1 VIENITFFYFKIH
14 AAMNL
19 LSVEQLSK
27 SFGTKDLFKKI
38 SFGINYGEKVALIAK
53 NGQGKSTLI
62 NILKGKEIQD
72 EGTVTFKKD
81 LKIGYLEQQPVF
93 DTEKTIMD
101 VLLSDSNEFSVAV
114 KNYEI
119 ALQLHAENPDEKNSK
134 LLDDAILKM
143 SELDAWNF
151 EANLSSIAAK
161 LGLKNLNQ
169 RVGELSGG
177 QIKRLAL
184 SCLLINEPDL
194 LVLDE
199 PTNHL
204 DIEMIEWLQHHL
216 SSYSK
221 SILLIT
227 HDRYFLDE
235 VCTQIIELEY
245 GKLYHYKGNFQYY
258 IEKKGERIAISE
270 SEIDKAR
277 NLYRREL
284 EWIRKMPKA
293 RGTKSKS
300 RIQSFYETEEK
311 IKQNKTEQKID
322 LNVKT
327 NRLGSKILELINI
340 SKSFGEKNII
350 NHFSYTFKHGD
361 KIGLVGKN
369 GSGKS
374 TLLSIIMN
382 NLTFD
387 QGKIQTGETVVFGY
401 YSQMG
406 MKIQEDKR
414 VLEVVKDFGEFIPL
428 DNGTTISASQL
439 LTRFNFPP
447 DVQYGFVSKLSGGE
461 KRRLYLLIILITN
474 PNFLILDE
482 PTNDLDI
489 ETLQTLEDFLVE
501 FKGCVLVVSHD
512 RFFLDKI
519 INQVF
524 AFQPNAEIKQFPGNY
539 TEYRNWLDEQLEIEK
554 NKKENLVAEP
564 EKVSIVQTDTS
575 VKQSKKLSYKEQKEL
590 EQIEQEIEKLE
601 TEKKQFTD
609 ELSSGLLNH
618 EDLIKKGNQLKLIQ
632 ENLEIKS
639 LRWLELLEKLEE

>member
-1 VIENITFFYFKIH
+1 
-14 AAMNL
+14 MNL

-27 SFGTKDLFKKI
+27 SFGTKELFKKI

-81 LKIGYLEQQPVF
+81 LKIGYLEQQPAF
-93 DTEKTIMD
+93 DSSKTVMD
-101 VLLSDSNEFSVAV
+101 VLLSDNNEFSVAV
-114 KNYEI
+114 KNYET
-119 ALQLHAENPDEKNSK
+119 ALHLHSENPDERNSK
-134 LLDDAILKM
+134 LLDEAILKM

-184 SCLLINEPDL
+184 SCLLINEPEL

-245 GKLYHYKGNFQYY
+245 SKLYHYKGNFQYY
-258 IEKKGERIAISE
+258 IEKKAERVAISE
-270 SEIDKAR
+270 SEIDKAK

-311 IKQNKTEQKID
+311 IKQTKTEQKID

-327 NRLGSKILELINI
+327 NRLGSKILELINV
-340 SKSFGEKNII
+340 SKSFDDKKII

-374 TLLSIIMN
+374 TLLNIVMN
-382 NLTFD
+382 NIPFD

-406 MKIQEDKR
+406 MKIEENKR

-428 DNGTTISASQL
+428 ANGTSISASQL

-461 KRRLYLLIILITN
+461 KRRLYLLTILITN

-489 ETLQTLEDFLVE
+489 ETLQTLEDFLVD

-524 AFQPNAEIKQFPGNY
+524 AFQQDGKLKQFPGNY
-539 TEYRNWLDEQLEIEK
+539 TEYRFWLDEQQEIEK
-554 NKKENLVAEP
+554 NNKENISVEIKNEP
-564 EKVSIVQTDTS
+564 ITNTETIT
-575 VKQSKKLSYKEQKEL
+575 KQSKKLSYKEQKEL
-590 EQIEQEIEKLE
+590 DNIEKELEKLE
-601 TEKKQFTD
+601 SEKKQFTED
-609 ELSSGLLNH
+609 LSSGLLNH
-618 EDLIKKGNQLKLIQ
+618 EELIQKGQHLKLIE
-632 ENLEIKS
+632 ENLEIKTF
-639 LRWLELLEKLEE
+639 RWMELLEKLEV

>member
-1 VIENITFFYFKIH
+1 
-14 AAMNL
+14 MNL
-19 LSVEQLSK
+19 LSIDQLSK
-27 SFGTKDLFKKI
+27 SFGAKDLFKKI
-38 SFGINYGEKVALIAK
+38 SFGINYGEKVALIAR

-62 NILKGKEIQD
+62 NILKGREIPD

-81 LKIGYLEQQPVF
+81 LRIGFLDQQPSF
-93 DTEKTIMD
+93 QSGKTIMD
-101 VLLSDSNEFSVAV
+101 VLLSDSNEFSTAV
-114 KNYEI
+114 KNYET
-119 ALQLHAENPDEKNSK
+119 ALKLHASNPDEKNSNT
-134 LLDDAILKM
+134 LDFAIQKM
-143 SELDAWNF
+143 TELDAWNF

-161 LGLKNLNQ
+161 LGLTNLEQ
-169 RVGELSGG
+169 KVDELSGG

-184 SCLLINEPDL
+184 CCLLINEPDL

-221 SILLIT
+221 SILLVT

-245 GKLYHYKGNFQYY
+245 TKLYHYKGNFQYY
-258 IEKKGERIAISE
+258 IEKKAERIVASA

-311 IKQNKTEQKID
+311 IKANKTEQKID
-322 LNVKT
+322 LSVKT
-327 NRLGSKILELINI
+327 NRLGSKILELTAIK
-340 SKSFGEKNII
+340 KSFGDKIII
-350 NHFSYTFKHGD
+350 NKFSYTFKQGD

-374 TLLSIIMN
+374 TLLNLIMS
-382 NLTFD
+382 LLPYD
-387 QGKIQTGETVVFGY
+387 SGKIQAGETVVFGY

-406 MKIQEDKR
+406 MNIPDNKR
-414 VLEVVKDFGEFIPL
+414 VIEIVKEYGEFIPL
-428 DNGTTISASQL
+428 ANGTTISAAQL

-447 DVQYGFVSKLSGGE
+447 DVQFGFASKLSGGE
-461 KRRLYLLIILITN
+461 KRRLYLLTILIKN

-489 ETLQTLEDFLVE
+489 ETLQTLEDFLVD

-524 AFQPNAEIKQFPGNY
+524 AIQKDGEIKEFPGNY
-539 TEYRNWLDEQLEIEK
+539 TEYRNWLDEEEASEK
-554 NKKENLVAEP
+554 KSNET
-564 EKVSIVQTDTS
+564 IVQQKS
-575 VKQSKKLSYKEQKEL
+575 VEIQNSSKDKKQNKISYKEQKEL
-590 EQIEQEIEKLE
+590 ENLEHEISKLE
-601 TEKKQFTD
+601 SEKSNLLA
-609 ELSSGLLNH
+609 ELSSGNLDHAQLT
-618 EDLIKKGNQLKLIQ
+618 EKGKNLKLI
-632 ENLEIKS
+632 EERIDEKS
-639 LRWLELLEKLEE
+639 MRWLELQDINEI

>member
-1 VIENITFFYFKIH
+1 
-14 AAMNL
+14 MNL
-19 LSVEQLSK
+19 LSVDQLSK
-27 SFGTKDLFKKI
+27 SFGAKDLFKKI
-38 SFGINYGEKVALIAK
+38 SFGINYGEKVALIAR

-62 NILKGKEIQD
+62 NILKGKEIPD

-81 LKIGYLEQQPVF
+81 LKIGFLEQQPSF
-93 DTEKTIMD
+93 QSGKTIMD

-114 KNYEI
+114 KNYES
-119 ALQLHAENPDEKNSK
+119 ALNAHSINPDEKNSNA
-134 LLDDAILKM
+134 LDLTIQKM
-143 SELDAWNF
+143 TELDAWNF
-151 EANLSSIAAK
+151 EANLNSIAAK
-161 LGLKNLNQ
+161 LGLTNLEQ
-169 RVGELSGG
+169 KVDELSGG

-184 SCLLINEPDL
+184 CCLLINEPDL

-221 SILLIT
+221 SILLVT

-245 GKLYHYKGNFQYY
+245 TKLYHYKGNFQYY
-258 IEKKGERIAISE
+258 IEKKAERIAASA
-270 SEIDKAR
+270 SEIDKAK

-300 RIQSFYETEEK
+300 RIQAFHETEEK
-311 IKQNKTEQKID
+311 IKTNKAEQKID
-322 LNVKT
+322 LSVKT
-327 NRLGSKILELINI
+327 NRLGSKILELTAIK
-340 SKSFGEKNII
+340 KSFGDKIII
-350 NHFSYTFKHGD
+350 NKFSYTFKHGD

-374 TLLSIIMN
+374 TLLNLIMS
-382 NLTFD
+382 LLPYD
-387 QGKIQTGETVVFGY
+387 SGKIQTGETVVFGY

-406 MKIQEDKR
+406 MNIPDNKR
-414 VLEVVKDFGEFIPL
+414 VIEIVKEYGEFIPL
-428 DNGTTISASQL
+428 ANGTTISAAQL

-447 DVQYGFVSKLSGGE
+447 DVQFGLASKLSGGE
-461 KRRLYLLIILITN
+461 KRRLYLLTILIKN

-489 ETLQTLEDFLVE
+489 ETLQTLEDFLVD

-524 AFQPNAEIKQFPGNY
+524 AFQKDGEIKEFPGNY
-539 TEYRNWLDEQLEIEK
+539 TEYRNWLDEEEASEKKSNEPVVHQKSVEIQISSK
-554 NKKENLVAEP
+554 DKKQN
-564 EKVSIVQTDTS
+564 
-575 VKQSKKLSYKEQKEL
+575 KLSYKEQKEL
-590 EQIEQEIEKLE
+590 ENLEHEISKLE
-601 TEKKQFTD
+601 LEKSNLLS
-609 ELSSGLLNH
+609 ELSSGNLDHAKLT
-618 EDLIKKGNQLKLIQ
+618 EKGKSLKLVEERID
-632 ENLEIKS
+632 EKS
-639 LRWLELLEKLEE
+639 IRWLELQEKNEL

>member
-1 VIENITFFYFKIH
+1 
-14 AAMNL
+14 MNL
-19 LSVEQLSK
+19 LSIDQLSK
-27 SFGTKDLFKKI
+27 SFGAKDLFKKI
-38 SFGINYGEKVALIAK
+38 SFGINYGEKVALIAR

-62 NILKGKEIQD
+62 NILKGREIPD

-81 LKIGYLEQQPVF
+81 LRIGFLDQQPSF
-93 DTEKTIMD
+93 QSGKTIMD
-101 VLLSDSNEFSVAV
+101 VLLSDSNEFSTAV
-114 KNYEI
+114 KNYET
-119 ALQLHAENPDEKNSK
+119 ALKLHASNPDEKNSNA
-134 LLDDAILKM
+134 LDHAIQKM
-143 SELDAWNF
+143 TELDAWNF

-161 LGLKNLNQ
+161 LGLTNLEQ
-169 RVGELSGG
+169 KVDELSGG

-184 SCLLINEPDL
+184 CCLLINEPDL

-221 SILLIT
+221 SILLVT

-245 GKLYHYKGNFQYY
+245 TKLYHYKGNFQYY
-258 IEKKGERIAISE
+258 IEKKAERIVASA

-311 IKQNKTEQKID
+311 IKANKTEQKID
-322 LNVKT
+322 LSVKT
-327 NRLGSKILELINI
+327 NRLGSKILELTAIK
-340 SKSFGEKNII
+340 KSFGDKIII
-350 NHFSYTFKHGD
+350 NKFSYTFKQGD

-374 TLLSIIMN
+374 TLLNLIMS
-382 NLTFD
+382 LLPYD
-387 QGKIQTGETVVFGY
+387 SGKIQAGETVVFGY

-406 MKIQEDKR
+406 MNIPDNKR
-414 VLEVVKDFGEFIPL
+414 VIEIVKEYGEFIPL
-428 DNGTTISASQL
+428 ANGTTISAAQL

-447 DVQYGFVSKLSGGE
+447 DVQFGFASKLSGGE
-461 KRRLYLLIILITN
+461 KRRLYLLTILIKN

-489 ETLQTLEDFLVE
+489 ETLQTLEDFLVD

-524 AFQPNAEIKQFPGNY
+524 AIQKDGEIKEFPGNY
-539 TEYRNWLDEQLEIEK
+539 TEYRNWLDEEEASEK
-554 NKKENLVAEP
+554 KSNET
-564 EKVSIVQTDTS
+564 IVQQKS
-575 VKQSKKLSYKEQKEL
+575 VEIQNSSKDKKQNKISYKEQKEL
-590 EQIEQEIEKLE
+590 ENLEHEISKLE
-601 TEKKQFTD
+601 SEKSNLLA
-609 ELSSGLLNH
+609 ELSSGNLDHAQLT
-618 EDLIKKGNQLKLIQ
+618 EKGKNLKLI
-632 ENLEIKS
+632 EERIDEKS
-639 LRWLELLEKLEE
+639 MRWLELQDINEI

>member
-1 VIENITFFYFKIH
+1 
-14 AAMNL
+14 MNL
-19 LSVEQLSK
+19 LSIDQLSK
-27 SFGTKDLFKKI
+27 SFGAKDLFKKI
-38 SFGINYGEKVALIAK
+38 SFGINYGEKVALIAR

-62 NILKGKEIQD
+62 NILKGREIPD

-81 LKIGYLEQQPVF
+81 LRIGFLDQQPSF
-93 DTEKTIMD
+93 QSGKTIMD
-101 VLLSDSNEFSVAV
+101 VLLSDSNEFSTAV
-114 KNYEI
+114 KNYET
-119 ALQLHAENPDEKNSK
+119 ALKLHASNPDEKNSNT
-134 LLDDAILKM
+134 LDFAIQKM
-143 SELDAWNF
+143 TELDAWNF

-161 LGLKNLNQ
+161 LGLTNLEQ
-169 RVGELSGG
+169 KVDELSGG

-184 SCLLINEPDL
+184 CCLLINEPDL

-221 SILLIT
+221 SILLVT

-245 GKLYHYKGNFQYY
+245 TKLYHYKGNFQYY
-258 IEKKGERIAISE
+258 IEKKAERIVASA

-311 IKQNKTEQKID
+311 IKANKTEQKID
-322 LNVKT
+322 LSVKT
-327 NRLGSKILELINI
+327 NRLGSKILELTAIK
-340 SKSFGEKNII
+340 KSFGDKIII
-350 NHFSYTFKHGD
+350 NKFSYTFKQGD

-374 TLLSIIMN
+374 TLLNLIMS
-382 NLTFD
+382 LLPYD
-387 QGKIQTGETVVFGY
+387 SGKIQAGETVVFGY

-406 MKIQEDKR
+406 MNIPDNKR
-414 VLEVVKDFGEFIPL
+414 VIEIVKEYGEFIPL
-428 DNGTTISASQL
+428 ANGTTISAAQL

-447 DVQYGFVSKLSGGE
+447 DVQFGFASKLSGGE
-461 KRRLYLLIILITN
+461 KRRLYLLTILIKN

-489 ETLQTLEDFLVE
+489 ETLQTLEDFLVD

-524 AFQPNAEIKQFPGNY
+524 AIQKDGEIKEFPGNY
-539 TEYRNWLDEQLEIEK
+539 TEYRNWLDEEEASEK
-554 NKKENLVAEP
+554 KSNET
-564 EKVSIVQTDTS
+564 IVQQKS
-575 VKQSKKLSYKEQKEL
+575 VEIQNSSKDKKQNKISYKEQKEL
-590 EQIEQEIEKLE
+590 ENLELEISKLE
-601 TEKKQFTD
+601 SEKSNLLA
-609 ELSSGLLNH
+609 ELSSGNLDHAQLT
-618 EDLIKKGNQLKLIQ
+618 EKGKNLKLI
-632 ENLEIKS
+632 EERIDEKS
-639 LRWLELLEKLEE
+639 MRWLELQDINEI

>member
-1 VIENITFFYFKIH
+1 
-14 AAMNL
+14 MNL
-19 LSVEQLSK
+19 LSVDQLSK
-27 SFGTKDLFKKI
+27 SFGAKDLFKKI
-38 SFGINYGEKVALIAK
+38 SFGINYGEKVALIAR

-62 NILKGKEIQD
+62 NILKGKEIPD

-81 LKIGYLEQQPVF
+81 LRIGFLEQQPSF
-93 DTEKTIMD
+93 QGGKTIMD
-101 VLLSDSNEFSVAV
+101 ILLSDSNEFSTAV
-114 KNYEI
+114 KNYEL
-119 ALQLHAENPDEKNSK
+119 ALKLHASNPDEKNSNT
-134 LLDDAILKM
+134 LDLAIQKM
-143 SELDAWNF
+143 TELDAWNF

-161 LGLKNLNQ
+161 LGLTNLEQ
-169 RVGELSGG
+169 KVDELSGG

-184 SCLLINEPDL
+184 CCLLINEPDL

-221 SILLIT
+221 SILLVT

-245 GKLYHYKGNFQYY
+245 TKLYHYKGNFQYY
-258 IEKKGERIAISE
+258 IEKKAERLAASA
-270 SEIDKAR
+270 SEIDKAK

-311 IKQNKTEQKID
+311 IKTNKTEQKID
-322 LNVKT
+322 LSVKT
-327 NRLGSKILELINI
+327 NRLGSKILELTSIK
-340 SKSFGEKNII
+340 KSFGDKIII
-350 NHFSYTFKHGD
+350 NKFSYTFKHGD

-374 TLLSIIMN
+374 TLLNLIMS
-382 NLTFD
+382 LLPYD
-387 QGKIQTGETVVFGY
+387 AGKIQAGETVVFGY

-406 MKIQEDKR
+406 MNIPDNKR
-414 VLEVVKDFGEFIPL
+414 VIEIVKEYGEFIPL
-428 DNGTTISASQL
+428 ANGTTISAAQL

-447 DVQYGFVSKLSGGE
+447 DVQFGLASKLSGGE
-461 KRRLYLLIILITN
+461 KRRLYLLTILIKN

-489 ETLQTLEDFLVE
+489 ETLQTLEDFLVD

-524 AFQPNAEIKQFPGNY
+524 AFQKDGEIKEYPGNY
-539 TEYRNWLDEQLEIEK
+539 TEYRNWLDEEESSEK
-554 NKKENLVAEP
+554 KSNETITLQKSNEHQSLPNKKQN
-564 EKVSIVQTDTS
+564 
-575 VKQSKKLSYKEQKEL
+575 KLSYKEQVEL
-590 EQIEQEIEKLE
+590 ENLEQEIEKLE
-601 TEKKQFTD
+601 QEKSKLLD
-609 ELSSGLLNH
+609 ELSSGNLDHSLLT
-618 EDLIKKGNQLKLIQ
+618 EKGKSLKLIE
-632 ENLEIKS
+632 ENLDNKS
-639 LRWLELLEKLEE
+639 MRWLEIQDKNEN

>member
-1 VIENITFFYFKIH
+1 
-14 AAMNL
+14 MNL
-19 LSVEQLSK
+19 LSVDQLSK
-27 SFGTKDLFKKI
+27 SFGAKDLFKKI
-38 SFGINYGEKVALIAK
+38 SFGINYGEKVALIAR

-62 NILKGKEIQD
+62 NILKGKEIPD

-81 LKIGYLEQQPVF
+81 LRIGFLEQQPSF
-93 DTEKTIMD
+93 QSGKTIMD
-101 VLLSDSNEFSVAV
+101 ILLSDSNEFSTAV
-114 KNYEI
+114 KNYES
-119 ALQLHAENPDEKNSK
+119 ALNAHSINPDEKNSNA
-134 LLDDAILKM
+134 LDLAIQKM
-143 SELDAWNF
+143 TELDAWNF
-151 EANLSSIAAK
+151 EANLNSIAAK
-161 LGLKNLNQ
+161 LGLTNLGQ
-169 RVGELSGG
+169 KVDELSGG

-184 SCLLINEPDL
+184 CCLLINEPDL

-221 SILLIT
+221 SILLVT

-245 GKLYHYKGNFQYY
+245 TKLYHYKGNFQYY
-258 IEKKGERIAISE
+258 IEKKAERIAASA
-270 SEIDKAR
+270 SEIDKAK

-311 IKQNKTEQKID
+311 IKANKTEQKID
-322 LNVKT
+322 LSVKT
-327 NRLGSKILELINI
+327 NRLGSKILELTAIK
-340 SKSFGEKNII
+340 KSFTEKIII
-350 NHFSYTFKHGD
+350 NKFSYTFKHGD

-374 TLLSIIMN
+374 TLLNLIMS
-382 NLTFD
+382 LIPYD
-387 QGKIQTGETVVFGY
+387 SGKIQAGETVVFGY

-406 MKIQEDKR
+406 MNIPDNKR
-414 VLEVVKDFGEFIPL
+414 VIEIVKEYGEFIPL
-428 DNGTTISASQL
+428 ANGTTISAAQL

-447 DVQYGFVSKLSGGE
+447 DVQFGFASKLSGGE
-461 KRRLYLLIILITN
+461 KRRLYLLTILIKN

-489 ETLQTLEDFLVE
+489 ETLQTLEDFLVD

-524 AFQPNAEIKQFPGNY
+524 AFQKDGEIKEFPGNY
-539 TEYRNWLDEQLEIEK
+539 TEYRNWLDEFEISGKKSAETINQK
-554 NKKENLVAEP
+554 SISSEMDISNNKKH
-564 EKVSIVQTDTS
+564 T
-575 VKQSKKLSYKEQKEL
+575 KLSYKEQKEL
-590 EQIEQEIEKLE
+590 ENLEHEISKLE
-601 TEKKQFTD
+601 LEKSNLLT
-609 ELSSGLLNH
+609 ELSSGILDHAQLTEKGRSLKH
-618 EDLIKKGNQLKLIQ
+618 IEESIDKKSI
-632 ENLEIKS
+632 
-639 LRWLELLEKLEE
+639 RWLELQDKNEI